1 MVSHCEPDVIALL
14 ALGETTG
21 FDAELEHIAACAR
34 CQAERDQLASVAR
47 TGRSI
52 TADDAPTAPPDAV
65 WQAITA
71 QLQAAPIDELA
82 ARRAR
87 KGVLPW
93 IGVAAAAGLIIG
105 GLGTAQLVGTD
116 AAQPTTLVAATLEP
130 LPGESVIGEAKV
142 EQTQQGQVL
151 SVAIPDLPDPEGY
164 YEVWLLTPDVSN
176 MVAVGVLGPQNEG
189 SFPLPPNIDLA
200 EFSVVDISREAFDGD
215 ATHSTDSVVR
225 GTLPA

>member
-14 ALGETTG
+14 ALGETEG
-21 FDAELEHIAACAR
+21 FDAELEHIATCAR
-34 CQAERDQLASVAR
+34 CQVERDQLASVAR

-52 TADDAPTAPPDAV
+52 TVEDAPVAPPDAV
-65 WQAITA
+65 WQAITTH
-71 QLQAAPIDELA
+71 LQASPVDELA
-82 ARRAR
+82 QRRAR
-87 KGVLPW
+87 RNVVPW

-116 AAQPTTLVAATLEP
+116 AAQPTTIVAAALEP
-130 LPGESVIGEAKV
+130 LAGESVIGEAKI

-151 SVAIPDLPDPEGY
+151 SVAVPDLPEPDGY

-176 MVAVGVLGPQNEG
+176 MVAIGVLGPQNEG

>member
-1 MVSHCEPDVIALL
+1 MSHCEPDVIALL
-14 ALGETTG
+14 ALGETEG
-21 FDAELEHIAACAR
+21 FDSELEHVAACAR
-34 CQAERDQLASVAR
+34 CQAERDQLASVVR

-52 TADDAPTAPPDAV
+52 TADDAPTSPPDAV
-65 WQAITA
+65 WQSITA
-71 QLQAAPIDELA
+71 QLQAAPVDELA
-82 ARRAR
+82 ERRAR
-87 KGVLPW
+87 RGVLPW

-116 AAQPTTLVAATLEP
+116 PAQTTTLVAATLEP
-130 LPGESVIGEAKV
+130 LAGESVIGEAKV

-151 SVAIPDLPDPEGY
+151 SVAVPDLPDPEGY

>member
-1 MVSHCEPDVIALL
+1 MSHCEPDVIALL
-14 ALGETTG
+14 ALGETEG
-21 FDAELEHIAACAR
+21 FDAELEHIATCAR
-34 CQAERDQLASVAR
+34 CQVERDQLASVAR

-52 TADDAPTAPPDAV
+52 TVEDAPVAPPDAV
-65 WQAITA
+65 WQAITTH
-71 QLQAAPIDELA
+71 LQASPVDELA
-82 ARRAR
+82 QRRAR
-87 KGVLPW
+87 RNVVPW
-93 IGVAAAAGLIIG
+93 IGVAAAAGMIIG

-116 AAQPTTLVAATLEP
+116 AAQPTTIVAAALEP
-130 LPGESVIGEAKV
+130 LAGESVIGEAKI

-151 SVAIPDLPDPEGY
+151 SVAVPDLPEPDGY

-176 MVAVGVLGPQNEG
+176 MVAIGVLGPQNEG

>member
-1 MVSHCEPDVIALL
+1 MSHCEPDVIALL
-14 ALGETTG
+14 ALGETEG
-21 FDAELEHIAACAR
+21 FDAELEHIATCAR
-34 CQAERDQLASVAR
+34 CQVERDQLASVAR

-52 TADDAPTAPPDAV
+52 TVEDAPVAPPDAV
-65 WQAITA
+65 WQAITTH
-71 QLQAAPIDELA
+71 LQASPVDELA
-82 ARRAR
+82 QRRAR
-87 KGVLPW
+87 RNVVPW

-116 AAQPTTLVAATLEP
+116 AAQPTTIVAAALEP
-130 LPGESVIGEAKV
+130 LAGESVIGEAKI

-151 SVAIPDLPDPEGY
+151 SVAVPDLPEPDGY

-176 MVAVGVLGPQNEG
+176 MVAIGVLGPQNEG